1 MIAKIG
7 RSGNLYG
14 ALAYNQLKVEN
25 ENGKILFANK
35 IIETP
40 TGAYTVAQLA
50 QSFAPYLI
58 ANRNTEKHT
67 LHISLNP
74 DPKDKVSDDRFRQM
88 AEEYMR
94 EMGYGE
100 QPFVVFKHTDI
111 DRSHI
116 HIVSVCVDE
125 QGKKISD
132 KFEKMR
138 SMNVCRELER
148 QHGLIPA
155 TDKEHKQNDKIF
167 RPVDYRAGDVKSQ
180 IASVVRHLPNYYK
193 FQTLGEYNALLSLFN
208 VTTEKV
214 EGELQGKMRQG
225 LLYIPLNEKGERA
238 GHPFKASLF
247 GKNAGL
253 PALELHFAKCKEDL
267 KDHPS
272 KQTLKAVISIALKST
287 NDEQA
292 FKKQLSEQ
300 GINVVVRRNDTGRI
314 YGITFIDH
322 NSKAVWNGSRLAKEL
337 SANTFNDYWNNNIKP
352 EIKEPVVQL
361 PKTSTSNDADL
372 PAEEPHHLFD
382 FLNTTEKHEDGLIE
396 AFGGLLP
403 EAQGDD
409 YEEQDFANKMK
420 KKKKEDCKRSD
431 FGIKN
436 LFLKRFIELS
446 LYNSERI

>member
-14 ALAYNQLKVEN
+14 ALAYNNLKIEK
-25 ENGKILFANK
+25 ENGQILFANK
-35 IIETP
+35 MIETAS
-40 TGAYTVAQLA
+40 GQYTVAQLA

-74 DPKDKVSDDRFRQM
+74 DPKDIVNDDKFREM
-88 AEEYMR
+88 AQQYMR

-100 QPFVVFKHTDI
+100 QPFIVFKHTDI

-138 SMNVCRELER
+138 SMNVCRELEK
-148 QHGLIPA
+148 QYHLIPA
-155 TDKEHKQNDKIF
+155 TDKERNQTDKVF
-167 RPVDYRAGDVKSQ
+167 RLVDYRAGDVKSQ
-180 IASVVRHLPNYYK
+180 IASVVRHLPNYYQY
-193 FQTLGEYNALLSLFN
+193 QTLGEYNALLSLFN
-208 VTTEKV
+208 ITTEKI
-214 EGELQGKMRQG
+214 EGELQGKMQQG

-247 GKNAGL
+247 GKSAGL
-253 PALELHFAKCKEDL
+253 PALELHFAKCKTAL
-267 KDHPS
+267 KDNPT
-272 KQTLKAVISIALKST
+272 KQTLKSAVTIALKTTS
-287 NDEQA
+287 DEQA
-292 FKKQLSEQ
+292 FKKQLGEQ
-300 GINVVVRRNDTGRI
+300 GINIVVRRNDTGRI

-322 NSKAVWNGSRLAKEL
+322 NSKTVWNGSRLATEL

-352 EIKEPVVQL
+352 EIKEPDKL
-361 PKTSTSNDADL
+361 IPKIARTNDADL

-382 FLNTTEKHEDGLIE
+382 FVTTDKNEDGLVE
-396 AFGGLLP
+396 ALGGLLIP
-403 EAQGDD
+403 EAQGED
-409 YEEQDFANKMK
+409 YEEQDFANRMK
-420 KKKKEDCKRSD
+420 KKRKR
-431 FGIKN
+431 
-436 LFLKRFIELS
+436 KRGQ
-446 LYNSERI
+446 

>member
-1 MIAKIG
+1 VIAKIG
-7 RSGNLYG
+7 RSANLYG

-25 ENGKILFANK
+25 ENGQILFANK
-35 IIETP
+35 MIENASGHYSVT
-40 TGAYTVAQLA
+40 QLA

-74 DPKDKVSDDRFRQM
+74 DPNDKVSDDTYREM
-88 AEEYMR
+88 AQQYMC
-94 EMGYGE
+94 EMGYDE
-100 QPFVVFKHTDI
+100 QPFIVFKHTDI

-148 QHGLIPA
+148 KHGLIPA
-155 TDKEHKQNDKIF
+155 TNKERNQNEKVF

-180 IASVVRHLPNYYK
+180 IASVVRHLPNYYQY
-193 FQTLGEYNALLSLFN
+193 QTLGEYNALLSLFN
-208 VTTEKV
+208 ITTEKI
-214 EGELQGKMRQG
+214 EGELQGKMQQG

-247 GKNAGL
+247 GKSAGL
-253 PALELHFAKCKEDL
+253 PALELHFAKCKTAL
-267 KDHPS
+267 KDSPT
-272 KQTLKAVISIALKST
+272 KQTLKSAVTIALKTTS
-287 NDEQA
+287 DEQA
-292 FKKQLSEQ
+292 FKKQLAEQ

-322 NSKAVWNGSRLAKEL
+322 NSKAVWNGSRLATEL

-352 EIKEPVVQL
+352 DIKEPSVLQ
-361 PKTSTSNDADL
+361 PKLSTSNDADL

-382 FLNTTEKHEDGLIE
+382 FLTTDKHEDGLIE
-396 AFGGLLP
+396 ALGGLLP
-403 EAQGDD
+403 EAQGED

-420 KKKKEDCKRSD
+420 KKRKRQR
-431 FGIKN
+431 GQK
-436 LFLKRFIELS
+436 
-446 LYNSERI
+446 

>member
-14 ALAYNQLKVEN
+14 ALAYNQLKVVH
-25 ENGKILFANK
+25 ENGQILFANK
-35 IIETP
+35 MIETI
-40 TGAYTVAQLA
+40 TGHYSVSQLA

-74 DPKDKVSDDRFRQM
+74 DPNDKVSDAKFREM
-88 AEEYMR
+88 AEQYMH
-94 EMGYGE
+94 EMGYSD

-111 DRSHI
+111 ERSHI

-138 SMNVCRELER
+138 SMNVCRELEK

-155 TDKEHKQNDKIF
+155 TNKERQQNDKIL
-167 RPVDYRAGDVKSQ
+167 RPVDYKVGDVKSQ

-193 FQTLGEYNALLSLFN
+193 YQTLGEYNALLSLFN
-208 VTTEKV
+208 ITAEKV
-214 EGELQGKMRQG
+214 EGELHGKMKQG
-225 LLYIPLNEKGERA
+225 LLYISLNEKGERA

-253 PALELHFAKCKEDL
+253 PALELHFAKCKTDL
-267 KDHPS
+267 KDHPTQKTLQS
-272 KQTLKAVISIALKST
+272 AVTIAQQTTS
-287 NDEQA
+287 DELN
-292 FKKQLSEQ
+292 FKKQLAEQ

-314 YGITFIDH
+314 YGMTFIDH

-337 SANTFNDYWNNNIKP
+337 SANTFNDYWDNNIRP
-352 EIKEPVVQL
+352 EIKEPNYLQ
-361 PKTSTSNDADL
+361 PKLSTSNDADL

-382 FLNTTEKHEDGLIE
+382 FLNTEKHEDGLIE
-396 AFGGLLP
+396 ALGGLLL
-403 EAQGDD
+403 EAQGED

-420 KKKKEDCKRSD
+420 KKRKRQR
-431 FGIKN
+431 GQK
-436 LFLKRFIELS
+436 
-446 LYNSERI
+446 

>member
-7 RSGNLYG
+7 RSANLYG

-25 ENGKILFANK
+25 ENGQILFANK
-35 IIETP
+35 IIETAS
-40 TGAYTVAQLA
+40 GHYTVAQLA

-74 DPKDKVSDDRFRQM
+74 DPNDTVSDDQYREM
-88 AEEYMR
+88 AAQYMR

-125 QGKKISD
+125 QGVKISD

-148 QHGLIPA
+148 KHGLIPA
-155 TDKEHKQNDKIF
+155 TDKERNQNDKVF

-180 IASVVRHLPNYYK
+180 VASVVRHLPNYYK
-193 FQTLGEYNALLSLFN
+193 YQTLGEYNALLSLFN
-208 VTTEKV
+208 ITAEKIQ
-214 EGELQGKMRQG
+214 GELQGKMQQG

-253 PALELHFAKCKEDL
+253 PALELHFAKCKTDL

-272 KQTLKAVISIALKST
+272 KQTLKAAATIALKTTS
-287 NDEQA
+287 DEQA
-292 FKKQLSEQ
+292 FKKQLAEQ

-314 YGITFIDH
+314 YGMTFIDH
-322 NSKAVWNGSRLAKEL
+322 NSKTVWNGSRLSTEL
-337 SANTFNDYWNNNIKP
+337 SANIFNDYWNHNIKP
-352 EIKEPVVQL
+352 DIKEPAVL
-361 PKTSTSNDADL
+361 PPKLSTSNDADL
-372 PAEEPHHLFD
+372 PAEEPHHLFN
-382 FLNTTEKHEDGLIE
+382 FLSADKHEDGLIE
-396 AFGGLLP
+396 ALGGLLP
-403 EAQGDD
+403 EAQGED

-420 KKKKEDCKRSD
+420 RKNKSRKR
-431 FGIKN
+431 
-436 LFLKRFIELS
+436 
-446 LYNSERI
+446 

>member
-25 ENGKILFANK
+25 ENGKILLANK
-35 IIETP
+35 MIETAN
-40 TGAYTVAQLA
+40 GHYSVAQLA

-74 DPKDKVSDDRFRQM
+74 DPNDKVSDEKYREM

-138 SMNVCRELER
+138 SMNLCREMER
-148 QHGLIPA
+148 KHGLIPA
-155 TDKEHKQNDKIF
+155 TDKQHKQNDRIF
-167 RPVDYRAGDVKSQ
+167 RPVDYKAGDVKSQ
-180 IASVVRHLPNYYK
+180 IASVIRHLPNYYQY
-193 FQTLGEYNALLSLFN
+193 QTLGEYNALLSLFN
-208 VTTEKV
+208 ITTEKV
-214 EGELQGKMRQG
+214 EGELHGKAQQG

-238 GHPFKASLF
+238 GHPFKAFLF
-247 GKNAGL
+247 GKSAGI
-253 PALELHFAKCKEDL
+253 PALKLHFSKCKTAL
-267 KDHPS
+267 KDS
-272 KQTLKAVISIALKST
+272 STKQTLKSAVTIALKTTS
-287 NDEQA
+287 DERA
-292 FKKQLSEQ
+292 FKKQLAEH

-314 YGITFIDH
+314 YGITFIYH
-322 NSKAVWNGSRLAKEL
+322 NSKAVWNGSRLSKEL
-337 SANTFNDYWNNNIKP
+337 SANAFNDYWNNNIKP
-352 EIKEPVVQL
+352 EIKEPSVLQ
-361 PKTSTSNDADL
+361 PKLSKSNDANL

-382 FLNTTEKHEDGLIE
+382 FLTTEKHEDGLIE
-396 AFGGLLP
+396 ALGGLLP
-403 EAQGDD
+403 EARGED
-409 YEEQDFANKMK
+409 YEVQDFANKMK
-420 KKKKEDCKRSD
+420 KKRKQLRKPK
-431 FGIKN
+431 
-436 LFLKRFIELS
+436 
-446 LYNSERI
+446 

>member
-14 ALAYNQLKVEN
+14 ALAYNNLKIEK
-25 ENGKILFANK
+25 ENGQILFANK
-35 IIETP
+35 MIETAS
-40 TGAYTVAQLA
+40 GQYTVAQLA

-74 DPKDKVSDDRFRQM
+74 DPKDIVNDDKFREM
-88 AEEYMR
+88 AQQYMR

-100 QPFVVFKHTDI
+100 QPFIVFKHTDI

-138 SMNVCRELER
+138 SMNVCRELEK
-148 QHGLIPA
+148 QYHLIPA
-155 TDKEHKQNDKIF
+155 TDKERNQTDKVF

-180 IASVVRHLPNYYK
+180 IASVVRHLPNYYQY
-193 FQTLGEYNALLSLFN
+193 QTLGEYNALLSLFN
-208 VTTEKV
+208 ITTEKI
-214 EGELQGKMRQG
+214 EGELQGKMQQG

-247 GKNAGL
+247 GKSAGL
-253 PALELHFAKCKEDL
+253 PALELHFAKCKTAL
-267 KDHPS
+267 KDNPT
-272 KQTLKAVISIALKST
+272 KQTLKSAVTIALKTTS
-287 NDEQA
+287 DEQA
-292 FKKQLSEQ
+292 FKKQLGEQ
-300 GINVVVRRNDTGRI
+300 GINIVVRRNDTGRI

-322 NSKAVWNGSRLAKEL
+322 NSKTVWNGSRLATEL

-352 EIKEPVVQL
+352 EIKEPDKL
-361 PKTSTSNDADL
+361 IPKIARTNDADL

-382 FLNTTEKHEDGLIE
+382 FVTTDKNEDGLVE
-396 AFGGLLP
+396 ALGGWLIP
-403 EAQGDD
+403 EAQGED
-409 YEEQDFANKMK
+409 YEEQDFANRMK
-420 KKKKEDCKRSD
+420 KKRKR
-431 FGIKN
+431 
-436 LFLKRFIELS
+436 KRGQ
-446 LYNSERI
+446 

>member
-14 ALAYNQLKVEN
+14 ALAYNQLKVDN
-25 ENGKILFANK
+25 ENGQILFTNK
-35 IIETP
+35 MIETAS
-40 TGAYTVAQLA
+40 GSYSVAQLS

-74 DPKDKVSDDRFRQM
+74 DPNDKVSDDSYREM
-88 AEEYMR
+88 AEQYMR
-94 EMGYGE
+94 EIGYGE

-116 HIVSVCVDE
+116 HIVSVCVNE
-125 QGKKISD
+125 EGKKISD

-138 SMNVCRELER
+138 SMNICRELESK
-148 QHGLIPA
+148 HGLIA
-155 TDKEHKQNDKIF
+155 AIDKAHRQNDKVF
-167 RPVDYRAGDVKSQ
+167 RPVDYKAGDVKSQ

-208 VTTEKV
+208 ITTEKV
-214 EGELQGKMRQG
+214 EGELQGKKLQG

-247 GKNAGL
+247 GKDAGL
-253 PALELHFAKCKEDL
+253 HALELHFAKCKTVL
-267 KDHPS
+267 KDSPA
-272 KQTLKAVISIALKST
+272 KQTLQSSVTFALQST
-287 NDEQA
+287 TDELS
-292 FKKQLSEQ
+292 FKKQLAEK

-314 YGITFIDH
+314 YGMTFVDH
-322 NSKAVWNGSRLAKEL
+322 NSKVVWNGSRLSREL

-352 EIKEPVVQL
+352 EIKEPAELQ
-361 PKTSTSNDADL
+361 PKISTSNDADL

-382 FLNTTEKHEDGLIE
+382 FLNTEKHEDGLIE
-396 AFGGLLP
+396 ALGGLLP
-403 EAQGDD
+403 EAQGED
-409 YEEQDFANKMK
+409 YEEQDFANRMK
-420 KKKKEDCKRSD
+420 KRKHRRK
-431 FGIKN
+431 
-436 LFLKRFIELS
+436 
-446 LYNSERI
+446 

>member
-272 KQTLKAVISIALKST
+272 KQTLKAAISIALKST

-292 FKKQLSEQ
+292 FKKQLREQ

-420 KKKKEDCKRSD
+420 KKKKRR
-431 FGIKN
+431 
-436 LFLKRFIELS
+436 L
-446 LYNSERI
+446 

>member
-7 RSGNLYG
+7 RSANLYG

-25 ENGKILFANK
+25 ENGQILFANK
-35 IIETP
+35 MIETAS
-40 TGAYTVAQLA
+40 GHYSVAQLA

-74 DPKDKVSDDRFRQM
+74 DPNDKVSDDKFREM
-88 AEEYMR
+88 AEQYMR
-94 EMGYGE
+94 GMGYSE

-155 TDKEHKQNDKIF
+155 TDKERNQTDKVF

-180 IASVVRHLPNYYK
+180 IASVVRHLPNYYQY
-193 FQTLGEYNALLSLFN
+193 QTLGEYNALLSLFN
-208 VTTEKV
+208 ITAEKI
-214 EGELQGKMRQG
+214 EGELQGKMQQG

-247 GKNAGL
+247 GKSAGL
-253 PALELHFAKCKEDL
+253 PALELHFAKCKTAL
-267 KDHPS
+267 KESPT
-272 KQTLKAVISIALKST
+272 KQTLKSAVTIALKTTS
-287 NDEQA
+287 DEQA
-292 FKKQLSEQ
+292 FKKQLMEQ

-337 SANTFNDYWNNNIKP
+337 SANTFNDYWNNNNKSD
-352 EIKEPVVQL
+352 IKEPAVLQ
-361 PKTSTSNDADL
+361 PKLSTSNDADL

-382 FLNTTEKHEDGLIE
+382 FFTTDKHEDGLIE
-396 AFGGLLP
+396 ALGGLIP
-403 EAQGDD
+403 EAQGED
-409 YEEQDFANKMK
+409 YEELDFAQKMK
-420 KKKKEDCKRSD
+420 KRQKRTR
-431 FGIKN
+431 N
-436 LFLKRFIELS
+436 
-446 LYNSERI
+446 

>member
-74 DPKDKVSDDRFRQM
+74 DPNDKVSDGRFREI
-88 AEEYMR
+88 AEQYMR

-155 TDKEHKQNDKIF
+155 TDKERNQTDKVF

-180 IASVVRHLPNYYK
+180 IASVVRHLPNYYQY
-193 FQTLGEYNALLSLFN
+193 QTLGEYNALLSLFN
-208 VTTEKV
+208 ITAEKI
-214 EGELQGKMRQG
+214 EGELQGKMQQG

-247 GKNAGL
+247 GKSAGL
-253 PALELHFAKCKEDL
+253 PALELHFAKCKTTL
-267 KDHPS
+267 KDSPT
-272 KQTLKAVISIALKST
+272 KQTLKSAVTIALKTTS
-287 NDEQA
+287 DEQA
-292 FKKQLSEQ
+292 FKKQLAEQ
-300 GINVVVRRNDTGRI
+300 GINVVVRRNDTGRV

-322 NSKAVWNGSRLAKEL
+322 NSKAVWNGSRLATEL
-337 SANTFNDYWNNNIKP
+337 SANTFNDYWNSNIKP
-352 EIKEPVVQL
+352 DIKEPAVLQ
-361 PKTSTSNDADL
+361 PKLSTSNGADL

-382 FLNTTEKHEDGLIE
+382 FLTTDKHEDGLIE
-396 AFGGLLP
+396 ALGGLLP
-403 EAQGDD
+403 EAQGED

-420 KKKKEDCKRSD
+420 KKKKRR
-431 FGIKN
+431 
-436 LFLKRFIELS
+436 L
-446 LYNSERI
+446 